1 MRFKLAPVENEFML
15 FLFQGYQLCVLDYDF
30 MILDNAFLMHRP
42 GIKSKADNLSQTQKN
57 KVSAQNTLIA
67 KTIMPGWLLSFVG
80 F

>member
-1 MRFKLAPVENEFML
+1 MRFKLAPVENKFML

>member
-1 MRFKLAPVENEFML
+1 ML